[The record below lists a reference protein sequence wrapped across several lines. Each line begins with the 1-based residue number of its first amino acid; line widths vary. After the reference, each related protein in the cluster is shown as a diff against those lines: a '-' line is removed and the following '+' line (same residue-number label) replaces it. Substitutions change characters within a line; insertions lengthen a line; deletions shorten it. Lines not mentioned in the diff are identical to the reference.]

1 MIVRILDVFNDN
13 TEWDMHNELFFGCC
27 CFDEFYFVF
36 FKVVWL
42 WIFVQKKILKVGDE
56 NNVKNSRCKD

>member
-13 TEWDMHNELFFGCC
+13 TEWDMHNELFLWCC

-36 FKVVWL
+36 F
-42 WIFVQKKILKVGDE
+42 
-56 NNVKNSRCKD
+56 